1 MNNHLDHYCER
12 ILPRLWDEPFNVLTN
27 IAFLLVAFLLFR
39 KLRTLSSSS
48 VNNSLDLWILIGL
61 VTAIGVGSAT
71 WHLLAAGWA
80 LWADRIPILLFI
92 SFFLVSCLVR
102 MVNLSITTSLVLLV
116 IFHIINVFVQIHFP
130 PPTLNGSV
138 FYIPT
143 FLFLITITFLLGSHH
158 SLPVKSNFLIA
169 SVIFAIAIIF
179 RSIDLAVCDS
189 ISIGTHFIW
198 HLLIALTIYLLMT
211 ALIHTSVIN
220 LNHET

>member
-1 MNNHLDHYCER
+1 MNNFLDHYCER
-12 ILPRLWDEPFNVLTN
+12 ILPQLWDEPFNVLTN
-27 IAFLLVAFLLFR
+27 IAFLIVAFLLFR
-39 KLRTLSSSS
+39 QLKNLPHLT
-48 VNNSLDLWILIGL
+48 VKNSLDLWILVAL
-61 VTAIGVGSAT
+61 VTAIGLGSAT
-71 WHLLAAGWA
+71 WHLLATGWA

-102 MVNLSITTSLVLLV
+102 ILKMSITISLILLV
-116 IFHIINVFVQIHFP
+116 SFHIINVVVQFQFP
-130 PPTLNGSV
+130 PPILNGSV

-143 FLFLITITFLLGSHH
+143 FLFLLTITLLLKHH
-158 SLPVKSNFLIA
+158 RPVPIKSNFLWS

-179 RSIDLAVCDS
+179 RSADLAVCDN